1 MDYKFLM
8 CMDRKDKIRI
18 AKAAKREG
26 LKTAPYIRSVI
37 LRNLNNEKSASMWKK
52 HQMPIQEK

>member
-1 MDYKFLM
+1 M